1 MNLTTRAQA
10 KSQSKS
16 QSPREPSP
24 KEDPK
29 ARTPKS
35 QKDNSPR
42 PPSANRKKSS
52 ENADT
57 KAKRTRTGC
66 LTCRERHLKCDEA
79 LGRCLNCRKSDRI
92 CRRGVRLNF
101 IDIQTV
107 EPPHVITRAQGAK
120 LTFRD
125 DSRIIASE
133 YVGGFE
139 RYPPPQPDSPIQERR
154 QIQQEALNLMGPDQL
169 ASLFQSVAHSFD
181 PSGFD
186 ISHSATTDFLFG
198 ADTWHD
204 AHLVPGDELL
214 PHGTSNFAQ
223 KLAMKHYSAAS
234 LTDPE
239 QVFLLQLFVEEVGP
253 WIDSMDSMRHFT
265 QILPLHAID
274 EPLLLKALVACG
286 ARQAFLID
294 PSYGAEKVLH
304 YYEAANQDLLHAIQ
318 DPNRD
323 SVLCA
328 TAALLLGIYEMM
340 SSQPLTKHTAGSRAL
355 IRECRWTA
363 KTPSLGGSC
372 FWVSISMEVL
382 HCLNYMC
389 PLSWNPDTW
398 GVDMHMEQVQPF
410 WKSDDQWLHRI
421 IYICAKIANFRVS
434 AQHLQSLNDPSQ
446 NTQFNDA
453 VQEWNHYNAWCEQ
466 WANSI
471 PRSMK
476 PLSNIQ
482 PWQAESKSTFP
493 KIWLL
498 KRPAIIS
505 QLFYHA
511 ACIVLARAHPMASSL
526 HMEMMKMQQ
535 AHAYD
540 LCGLA
545 ANLKPRDM
553 PYVSIQCL
561 SIAAESLEARDS
573 QEEVLHL
580 LEVITKDTHWHSE
593 SIKERL
599 KRHWGW
605 SHPQTVDPAHMH
617 NSFYDL
623 DPALSVHGS
632 SSFSRITNP
641 LLDSSDFSMENHPYQ
656 GYYVAPHHHIV
667 DQYSYGSYLV

>member
-1 MNLTTRAQA
+1 MLYQYPLVNWIN
-10 KSQSKS
+10 KVSQ
-16 QSPREPSP
+16 
-24 KEDPK
+24 
-29 ARTPKS
+29 
-35 QKDNSPR
+35 
-42 PPSANRKKSS
+42 
-52 ENADT
+52 
-57 KAKRTRTGC
+57 
-66 LTCRERHLKCDEA
+66 
-79 LGRCLNCRKSDRI
+79 
-92 CRRGVRLNF
+92 
-101 IDIQTV
+101 
-107 EPPHVITRAQGAK
+107 
-120 LTFRD
+120 
-125 DSRIIASE
+125 
-133 YVGGFE
+133 
-139 RYPPPQPDSPIQERR
+139 
-154 QIQQEALNLMGPDQL
+154 
-169 ASLFQSVAHSFD
+169 
-181 PSGFD
+181 
-186 ISHSATTDFLFG
+186 
-198 ADTWHD
+198 
-204 AHLVPGDELL
+204 
-214 PHGTSNFAQ
+214 
-223 KLAMKHYSAAS
+223 
-234 LTDPE
+234 
-239 QVFLLQLFVEEVGP
+239 
-253 WIDSMDSMRHFT
+253 FT

-493 KIWLL
+493 KIW
-498 KRPAIIS
+498 
-505 QLFYHA
+505 
-511 ACIVLARAHPMASSL
+511 
-526 HMEMMKMQQ
+526 
-535 AHAYD
+535 
-540 LCGLA
+540 
-545 ANLKPRDM
+545 
-553 PYVSIQCL
+553 YVS
-561 SIAAESLEARDS
+561 
-573 QEEVLHL
+573 V
-580 LEVITKDTHWHSE
+580 
-593 SIKERL
+593 
-599 KRHWGW
+599 
-605 SHPQTVDPAHMH
+605 
-617 NSFYDL
+617 
-623 DPALSVHGS
+623 
-632 SSFSRITNP
+632 
-641 LLDSSDFSMENHPYQ
+641 
-656 GYYVAPHHHIV
+656 
-667 DQYSYGSYLV
+667 